1 MTENA
6 PREPERPPRGPERY
20 HHHRDEKEEEK
31 TEEKGGNRNEKNW
44 DEKWRR
50 DPINAVTWAVIFIW
64 AGLVLLA
71 KNIHWLSQ
79 WNLEEWPVIFIG
91 IGVIILLSLV
101 ARFLMPAYRRNVAN
115 GLIPGLIFLGVGL
128 SWLNDWEWDII
139 WPIIL
144 IAIGLSIVLGG
155 IFRKRK

>member
-6 PREPERPPRGPERY
+6 PREPERPPREERY
-20 HHHRDEKEEEK
+20 PHHRDEKEEEK
-31 TEEKGGNRNEKNW
+31 TEEKGRSGDEKNW

-50 DPINAVTWAVIFIW
+50 DPINAVTWAAIFIW

-71 KNIHWLSQ
+71 KNIHLLSN
-79 WNLEEWPVIFIG
+79 WNVEDWPVIFIG
-91 IGVIILLSLV
+91 VGVIILLSMI
-101 ARFLMPAYRRNVAN
+101 ARFLMPAYRRNIAN

-128 SWLNDWEWDII
+128 SWLNNWNWDII

-144 IAIGLSIVLGG
+144 IAVGLSIVLGG